1 MDLRAVHLLWAILL
15 IILLWGVK
23 LLIFELAYMKLKLAN
38 KNFTLYLCGE
48 IKIRIFKSYALM
60 KNFMKNFY
68 GRPKDLYT
76 FSTRNYNTYL

>member
-1 MDLRAVHLLWAILL
+1 
-15 IILLWGVK
+15 
-23 LLIFELAYMKLKLAN
+23 MKLKLAN